1 MTLVS
6 GSPSAADA
14 GSNLVRFGGL
24 RLEVDPDVLE
34 PRPWT
39 VAQARWAA
47 TLARQLPDGPA
58 LELYAGGGQIGL
70 ELARL
75 TGRPVVQ
82 VEASAAACQ
91 VAWRNAQRNG
101 LEHLV
106 TVRNMRVGTP
116 LREPD
121 RFALVL
127 ADPPYVPVAEV
138 PRYPEDPRS
147 AIDGGPDGLDQVR
160 HLVRA
165 LPRYLGPDSPV
176 LLQLRGADQANQVQD
191 LLAKVEAPLRVDEV
205 RSHGPDR
212 AIARLM
218 PR

>member
-1 MTLVS
+1 MTLLR
-6 GSPSAADA
+6 GSPSPEDA
-14 GSNLVRFGGL
+14 TTDLVRFGGL
-24 RLEVDPDVLE
+24 QVELDPDVLE

-39 VAQARWAA
+39 VAQARWGAR
-47 TLARQLPDGPA
+47 LAEARPDGPA

-82 VEASAAACQ
+82 VEASAAACH

-101 LEHLV
+101 LDHLV

-116 LREPD
+116 LRERR
-121 RFALVL
+121 RFAVVL
-127 ADPPYVPVAEV
+127 ADPPYVPGDDVA
-138 PRYPEDPRS
+138 RYPDDPRA
-147 AIDGGPDGLDQVR
+147 AIDGGPDGLDEVR
-160 HLVRA
+160 QLIRA
-165 LPRYLGPDSPV
+165 LPRYLAADTPV
-176 LLQLRGADQANQVQD
+176 LLQLRGAGQVDELQQ
-191 LLAKVEAPLRVDEV
+191 LLAKQRAPLRVVEV

-212 AIARLM
+212 AVARLR